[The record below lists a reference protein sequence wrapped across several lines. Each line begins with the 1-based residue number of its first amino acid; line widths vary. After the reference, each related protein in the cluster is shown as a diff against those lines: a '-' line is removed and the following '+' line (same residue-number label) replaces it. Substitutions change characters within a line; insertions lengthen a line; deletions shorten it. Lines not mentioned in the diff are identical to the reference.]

1 MQMQIRALRDLYLQK
16 DRLVQNLN
24 VVAMSRGADARG
36 IDTLA
41 NTSCP
46 YVICLLYTFNTCFE
60 IISGLMNSLTTILSF
75 VCFVLS
81 TIRVEG
87 SSTSPFI
94 SCSSKFTL
102 LSAIALTKSIGVLC
116 TTDCCP
122 VWRYLLNLGPHP
134 TTETMGTD

>member
-60 IISGLMNSLTTILSF
+60 IISGFMTTFNFTNHYIN
-75 VCFVLS
+75 VCFVINKS
-81 TIRVEG
+81 QRFFHISFYFMFFKVYITI
-87 SSTSPFI
+87 SY
-94 SCSSKFTL
+94 CL
-102 LSAIALTKSIGVLC
+102 
-116 TTDCCP
+116 D
-122 VWRYLLNLGPHP
+122 
-134 TTETMGTD
+134 

>member
-16 DRLVQNLN
+16 DRLVQNFN

-60 IISGLMNSLTTILSF
+60 IISGFMTTFSF
-75 VCFVLS
+75 TNHYINVCLFCFIKYIINKSRRFFYISFYFMFFKVYI
-81 TIRVEG
+81 TI
-87 SSTSPFI
+87 SY
-94 SCSSKFTL
+94 CL
-102 LSAIALTKSIGVLC
+102 
-116 TTDCCP
+116 D
-122 VWRYLLNLGPHP
+122 
-134 TTETMGTD
+134 